1 MIPSQVDSSYFNLI
15 RVSFRSPDPQ
25 IQKGQTFSTEAGKS
39 TMLQSV
45 VARFQIVILPSLN
58 SQEIKMLARP
68 LPDTEHALVVRN
80 ITKYFHLPAPPFW
93 KRLLGAKF
101 ELPTSDDMPTVK
113 PGDKEPVV
121 AVDHVSFDIKR
132 GEIFGV
138 LGPNGSGK
146 STLIRLISTLLKAD
160 KGSAAVFGID
170 IDEHDMAVKQLISRV
185 SVDAA
190 FFKKLS
196 PMENLL
202 YGARLYGVTGPEAA
216 VKAYEIMSRLGLKKS
231 SYDEPMEEMSR
242 GMQQKVAIARA
253 FLTSPILLLL
263 DEPTTGLDPRSKRE
277 VRAFIEELRDSHD
290 ATILI
295 TTHDMEEA
303 DMLCDRVSVIHNGK
317 LVATDTPANL
327 KRSIARNGVQAT
339 LEDVF
344 MVLTGEQLVDRDSM
358 ETPLPK

>member
-1 MIPSQVDSSYFNLI
+1 
-15 RVSFRSPDPQ
+15 
-25 IQKGQTFSTEAGKS
+25 
-39 TMLQSV
+39 
-45 VARFQIVILPSLN
+45 
-58 SQEIKMLARP
+58 MLARS
-68 LPDTEHALVVRN
+68 LPDTEHALVVRE
-80 ITKYFHLPAPPFW
+80 ITKYFHLPQPPIW
-93 KRLLGAKF
+93 KRLFGAKGK
-101 ELPTSDDMPTVK
+101 LPTSGALPVVK
-113 PGDKEPVV
+113 SGEKEPVV
-121 AVDHVSFDIKR
+121 AVDHVTFDIKR

-146 STLIRLISTLLKAD
+146 STLIRLISTLLQAD
-160 KGSAAVFGID
+160 RGSAAVFGID
-170 IDEHDMAVKQLISRV
+170 VEKHDMAVKKLISRV

-196 PMENLL
+196 PLENLL
-202 YGARLYGVTGPEAA
+202 YGARLYGVSGPEAT
-216 VKAYEIMSRLGLKKS
+216 VKAYEIMGRLGLKKS
-231 SYDEPMEEMSR
+231 SFDEPMEEMSR

-277 VRAFIEELRDSHD
+277 VHAFIEELRDSHD

-317 LVATDTPANL
+317 LVATDTPTNL
-327 KRSIARNGVQAT
+327 KRRIAHNGRQPT

-344 MVLTGEQLVDRDSM
+344 MVLTGEQLVDRDST
-358 ETPLPK
+358 ETPVPK

>member
-1 MIPSQVDSSYFNLI
+1 MTLRKLPAPSQ
-15 RVSFRSPDPQ
+15 
-25 IQKGQTFSTEAGKS
+25 
-39 TMLQSV
+39 
-45 VARFQIVILPSLN
+45 
-58 SQEIKMLARP
+58 
-68 LPDTEHALVVRN
+68 ALVVDD
-80 ITKYFHLPAPPFW
+80 ITKYFHLPQPPIW
-93 KRLLGAKF
+93 KRLLGARVQ
-101 ELPTSDDMPTVK
+101 LPAPGSLPAVAEGEKK
-113 PGDKEPVV
+113 PLA
-121 AVDHVSFDIKR
+121 AVDHVSFCIQR

-146 STLIRLISTLLKAD
+146 STLIRLISTLLSAD
-160 KGSAAVFGID
+160 RGSARVFGID
-170 IDEHDMAVKQLISRV
+170 IRDDEMGVKQLISRV

-202 YGARLYGVTGPEAA
+202 YGARLYGMTGAEAK
-216 VKAYEIMSRLGLKKS
+216 VKAWEIMGRLGLKRAT
-231 SYDEPMEEMSR
+231 YNEPMEEMSR

-303 DMLCDRVSVIHNGK
+303 DLLCDRVAVMHEGR
-317 LVATDTPANL
+317 LVATDTPAAL
-327 KRSIARNGVQAT
+327 KRGIASNGEQPT

-344 MVLTGEQLVDRDSM
+344 MRLTGEQLTDRD
-358 ETPLPK
+358 PGQARPV

>member
-1 MIPSQVDSSYFNLI
+1 MPV
-15 RVSFRSPDPQ
+15 
-25 IQKGQTFSTEAGKS
+25 KH
-39 TMLQSV
+39 
-45 VARFQIVILPSLN
+45 
-58 SQEIKMLARP
+58 
-68 LPDTEHALVVRN
+68 LPDKDNALIVDN
-80 ITKYFHLPAPPFW
+80 ITKYFHLPQPPFW
-93 KRLLGAKF
+93 KRMLGAKTEIPEIG
-101 ELPTSDDMPTVK
+101 ELPTVEEGEKK
-113 PGDKEPVV
+113 PVI
-121 AVDHVSFDIKR
+121 AVDHVSFKIKR

-146 STLIRLISTLLKAD
+146 STLIRVISTLLKAD
-160 KGSAAVFGID
+160 KGLATVFGID
-170 IDEHDMAVKQLISRV
+170 VNDEMQVKQLISRV

-202 YGARLYGVTGPEAA
+202 YGARLYGVTGPEAER
-216 VKAYEIMSRLGLKKS
+216 KAIEIMGRLGLEKS
-231 SYDEPMEEMSR
+231 TYTEPMEEMSR

-277 VRAFIEELRDSHD
+277 VRAFVEELRDTHD

-303 DMLCDRVSVIHNGK
+303 DILCDRLTVIHNGK
-317 LVATDTPANL
+317 QVATDTPDEL
-327 KRSIARNGVQAT
+327 KRTLPNNGKEPT

-344 MVLTGEQLVDRDSM
+344 MYLTGEQLIDHDTV
-358 ETPLPK
+358 EEPELT